1 MKARIR
7 GLLSEVGFSGLE
19 ADVYVAL
26 LQEPG
31 VTGYRVSRLIGKPA
45 PNTYKALDSLRV
57 KGAAVLD
64 ESSGSRTYSALP
76 IGDYLNGLKRS
87 LESRHEAIE
96 KELQGTAV
104 SLVEGGIYKLTT
116 VDQVYARARA
126 MIESARSVILLDVF
140 PPPLAEL
147 EPDIRRAARRGVSVF
162 IKAYAAVE
170 CRGCDVIAPEAGE
183 TADLRYWNGDWLNIV
198 IDCRE
203 YLLSFL
209 KPGGAGVHEAVWS
222 RNAYM
227 AVLTYNG
234 ILHELL
240 LTRVGHMMRADRT
253 RDEIRRHVR
262 ELGRKYFGDSPW
274 REVLPESWTRQ
285 WKEHRRRPAPS
296 GKARSAGPRRG
307 RKRRKRLVK
316 EE

>member
-1 MKARIR
+1 VKTRIR

-19 ADVYVAL
+19 ADVYVTL

-45 PNTYKALDSLRV
+45 PNTYKALDSLRM
-57 KGAAVLD
+57 KGAAVMD

-76 IGDYLNGLKRS
+76 IGDYLDGLKRS

-104 SLVEGGIYKLTT
+104 SVVEGGIFRLTT
-116 VDQVYARARA
+116 VDQVYSRART
-126 MIESARSVILLDVF
+126 MIESARSIILLDVF

-147 EPDIRRAARRGVSVF
+147 EADVKRAARRGVSVF
-162 IKAYAAVE
+162 VKAYAAVE
-170 CRGCDVIAPEAGE
+170 CRGCDVIAPDVGE

-209 KPGGAGVHEAVWS
+209 KPDGAGVHEAVWS
-222 RNAYM
+222 RNTYL
-227 AVLTYNG
+227 AVMTYNG

-240 LTRVGHMMRADRT
+240 LTRVGQMMRADKT

-262 ELGRKYFGDSPW
+262 ELGKKYFGESPW
-274 REVLPESWTRQ
+274 REVLPESWTRR
-285 WKEHRRRPAPS
+285 WEEHRRRPAQAASRRP
-296 GKARSAGPRRG
+296 ARTG

-316 EE
+316 EEQ

>member
-1 MKARIR
+1 MKSRVR

-31 VTGYRVSRLIGKPA
+31 VTGYRVSRLVGKPA

-57 KGAAVLD
+57 KGAVVVD

-96 KELQGTAV
+96 KELQGTAA
-104 SLVEGGIYKLTT
+104 SLVEGGIYKLTA
-116 VDQVYARARA
+116 VEQVYARARA
-126 MIESARSVILLDVF
+126 MIESAKSVILLDVF
-140 PPPLAEL
+140 PSPLTEL
-147 EPDIRRAARRGVSVF
+147 EADVRRAARRGVSVF

-170 CRGCDVIAPEAGE
+170 CRGCDVIAPEAGA
-183 TADLRYWNGDWLNIV
+183 TADLKYWNGDWLNIV

-209 KPGGAGVHEAVWS
+209 KPEGAGVHEAVWS

-240 LTRVGHMMRADRT
+240 LTRVGQMMRADKT

-262 ELGRKYFGDSPW
+262 ELGKKYFGDSPW
-274 REVLPESWTRQ
+274 RDVLPQSWTRR
-285 WKEHRRRPAPS
+285 WEEHRRRTARAAS
-296 GKARSAGPRRG
+296 GKPARSG
-307 RKRRKRLVK
+307 RKRRKRLAK
-316 EE
+316 EEA